1 VCGSKQ
7 MSKTVTFRWPSAS
20 IVALAALAALSG
32 PAGAQTV
39 DQKAQ
44 LCTACHGDSGTPQP
58 QTTPILW
65 GQQLGYLYVQLRDFK
80 SGARK
85 NDQMSAVVAG
95 LEREDMLALAQ
106 YFSQKPWPRLGQP
119 PAAAA
124 AAAQALRATSA
135 VVCTS
140 CHQESYLGEGTQPRL
155 AGQEK
160 DYLAETMLDFR
171 DGKRGNNP
179 GMSDLMKS
187 ISESDIAAIAE
198 YLAGL

>member
-1 VCGSKQ
+1 VYGSKQ

-44 LCTACHGDSGTPQP
+44 LCTACHGDSGTPQQ
-58 QTTPILW
+58 QTTPVLW

-95 LEREDMLALAQ
+95 LERDDMLALAQ
-106 YFSQKPWPRLGQP
+106 YFSQQPWPRLGQP

-198 YLAGL
+198 FLAGM